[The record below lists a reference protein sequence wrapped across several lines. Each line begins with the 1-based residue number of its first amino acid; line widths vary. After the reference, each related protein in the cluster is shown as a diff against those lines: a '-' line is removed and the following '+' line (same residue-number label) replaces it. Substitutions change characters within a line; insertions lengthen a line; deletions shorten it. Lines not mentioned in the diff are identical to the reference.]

1 MESTCSHRRALDS
14 KNAFCFN
21 NSNTQ
26 NSNNFIGDSTMKKLF
41 AFMAFLFLVLLGA
54 VAQAANGFLEAYA
67 NYRCDA
73 VASRANILVVH
84 HDADA
89 VVAAVPAH
97 SIVHEDDGSIYGF
110 ARYYLVVDGRF
121 VEARPIAV
129 YVHETLDLAFIVFAK
144 TPELDGVTAVV
155 LAPEDS
161 VVENAP
167 SKAISC
173 TTGSRN
179 PGHIR
184 AVDKNT
190 LTFDFS
196 KEVVYGESGSGVIDP
211 NGLTIGLLT
220 GFMND
225 DPSCGIGLR
234 LDPSDVKRAVW
245 AIQRGG
251 VPRGFVEL
259 DLNR

>member
-1 MESTCSHRRALDS
+1 
-14 KNAFCFN
+14 
-21 NSNTQ
+21 
-26 NSNNFIGDSTMKKLF
+26 MKKLF
-41 AFMAFLFLVLLGA
+41 AFMAFLFLVLMGS
-54 VAQAANGFLEAYA
+54 VSQAANGYLEAYS

-89 VVAAVPAH
+89 VVAAIPTHA
-97 SIVHEDDGSIYGF
+97 IVHQDDGSLYEF
-110 ARYYLVVDGRF
+110 VRYYLVVDDRF

-167 SKAISC
+167 SKAIAC

-179 PGHIR
+179 PGRIH

-196 KEVVYGESGSGVIDP
+196 KDVEYGESGAGVVDS
-211 NGLTIGLLT
+211 NGLTIGILT

-251 VPRGFVEL
+251 ASRLGF
-259 DLNR
+259 RMYKF

>member
-1 MESTCSHRRALDS
+1 MESTCSHRRALGS
-14 KNAFCFN
+14 NSAFCIC
-21 NSNTQ
+21 NSNTLGEKAMQ
-26 NSNNFIGDSTMKKLF
+26 KSF
-41 AFMAFLFLVLLGA
+41 AFAFFLFLVLMCS
-54 VAQAANGFLEAYA
+54 VSQAANGYLEAYA

-73 VASRANILVVH
+73 VASRANLLVVY
-84 HDADA
+84 HDANI
-89 VVAAVPAH
+89 VVAAVPKHAIAH
-97 SIVHEDDGSIYGF
+97 EEDGSLNSF
-110 ARYYLVVDGRF
+110 ARFYLVVDEQF

-234 LDPSDVKRAVW
+234 LDPSDVKRVVS
-245 AIQRGG
+245 AIKRNALL
-251 VPRGFVEL
+251 PGF
-259 DLNR
+259 NRYAF

>member
-1 MESTCSHRRALDS
+1 MGFKQMRLYSKFAIMSVFVIALLLVTLCSVS
-14 KNAFCFN
+14 
-21 NSNTQ
+21 
-26 NSNNFIGDSTMKKLF
+26 
-41 AFMAFLFLVLLGA
+41 
-54 VAQAANGFLEAYA
+54 QAANGYLEAFS
-67 NYRCDA
+67 NYRYDA

-89 VVAAVPAH
+89 VVATIPTHA
-97 SIVHEDDGSIYGF
+97 IVHDDDGSLYEF
-110 ARYYLVVDGRF
+110 VRYYLVVDKRF
-121 VEARPIAV
+121 VEARPIAA
-129 YVHETLDLAFIVFAK
+129 YIHEMLDLTFIVFAK
-144 TPELDGVTAVV
+144 TRELDGVTAVV

-179 PGHIR
+179 FGRIVD
-184 AVDKNT
+184 VDKST

-196 KEVVYGESGSGVIDP
+196 DAVVYGESGAGVVDP

-251 VPRGFVEL
+251 ASRLGF
-259 DLNR
+259 RKYTF

>member
-1 MESTCSHRRALDS
+1 MRIRDLCRALGS
-14 KNAFCFN
+14 NSAFCTC
-21 NSNTQ
+21 NSN
-26 NSNNFIGDSTMKKLF
+26 ILGDKAMQKSF
-41 AFMAFLFLVLLGA
+41 AFAFFLFLVLMCS
-54 VAQAANGFLEAYA
+54 VSQAANGYLEAFS
-67 NYRCDA
+67 NYRCDT

-89 VVAAVPAH
+89 VVAAIPTHA
-97 SIVHEDDGSIYGF
+97 IVHEDDSLYEF
-110 ARYYLVVDGRF
+110 VRYYLVVDEQF

-129 YVHETLDLAFIVFAK
+129 YVHETLDLTFIVFAK
-144 TPELDGVTAVV
+144 TRDLEGITAVV
-155 LAPEDS
+155 LAPPAS

-196 KEVVYGESGSGVIDP
+196 KEVVYGESGSGVIDS

-234 LDPSDVKRAVW
+234 LDPSDVKRVVS
-245 AIQRGG
+245 AIRRGG
-251 VPRGFVEL
+251 SLPGF
-259 DLNR
+259 NRYAF

>member
-1 MESTCSHRRALDS
+1 MESTCSHRRALGS
-14 KNAFCFN
+14 NSAFCIC
-21 NSNTQ
+21 NSNILGEKAMQ
-26 NSNNFIGDSTMKKLF
+26 KSF
-41 AFMAFLFLVLLGA
+41 AFAFFLFLVLMCS
-54 VAQAANGFLEAYA
+54 VSQAANGYLEAYA

-89 VVAAVPAH
+89 VVATIPTHA
-97 SIVHEDDGSIYGF
+97 IVHDDDGSLYEF
-110 ARYYLVVDGRF
+110 VRYYLVVDKRF
-121 VEARPIAV
+121 VEARPIAA
-129 YVHETLDLAFIVFAK
+129 YIHEMLDLTFIVFAK

-234 LDPSDVKRAVW
+234 LDPSDVKRVVS
-245 AIQRGG
+245 AIKRNALL
-251 VPRGFVEL
+251 PGF
-259 DLNR
+259 NRYAF

>member
-1 MESTCSHRRALDS
+1 MKLLSKTAIVSAFVTALLLVMVCSA
-14 KNAFCFN
+14 
-21 NSNTQ
+21 
-26 NSNNFIGDSTMKKLF
+26 
-41 AFMAFLFLVLLGA
+41 
-54 VAQAANGFLEAYA
+54 AQAANGYLEAYS
-67 NYRCDA
+67 NYRCDN
-73 VASRANILVVH
+73 VASRANLLVVH

-89 VVAAVPAH
+89 VVAVVPTHA
-97 SIVHEDDGSIYGF
+97 IVHEVDGAPYEF
-110 ARYYLVVDGRF
+110 VRYYLVVDKRF

-129 YVHETLDLAFIVFAK
+129 YIHETLDLAFFVFAK

-234 LDPSDVKRAVW
+234 LDPSDVKRVVS
-245 AIQRGG
+245 AIKRNALL
-251 VPRGFVEL
+251 PGF
-259 DLNR
+259 NRYAF

>member
-1 MESTCSHRRALDS
+1 MRIRDLFRALGS
-14 KNAFCFN
+14 NSAFCTC
-21 NSNTQ
+21 NSN
-26 NSNNFIGDSTMKKLF
+26 ILGDKAMQKSF
-41 AFMAFLFLVLLGA
+41 AFAFFLFLVLMCS
-54 VAQAANGFLEAYA
+54 VSQAANGSLEAFS
-67 NYRCDA
+67 CDT

-89 VVAAVPAH
+89 VVAAIPTHA
-97 SIVHEDDGSIYGF
+97 IVHEDDGSLYEF
-110 ARYYLVVDGRF
+110 VRYYLVVDEQF

-179 PGHIR
+179 PGRIH

-190 LTFDFS
+190 LTFDF
-196 KEVVYGESGSGVIDP
+196 
-211 NGLTIGLLT
+211 
-220 GFMND
+220 
-225 DPSCGIGLR
+225 
-234 LDPSDVKRAVW
+234 
-245 AIQRGG
+245 
-251 VPRGFVEL
+251 
-259 DLNR
+259 

>member
-1 MESTCSHRRALDS
+1 MKSSVLYRCALDS

-21 NSNTQ
+21 NSNTK
-26 NSNNFIGDSTMKKLF
+26 NSNNFLGDSTMQKLF
-41 AFMAFLFLVLLGA
+41 AFMAFLFLVLMGS
-54 VAQAANGFLEAYA
+54 VSQAANGYLEAFS

-73 VASRANILVVH
+73 VASRANLLIIH
-84 HDADA
+84 HDAEI
-89 VVAAVPAH
+89 VVAAVPKH
-97 SIVHEDDGSIYGF
+97 SIAHEDDGSLYRF
-110 ARYYLVVDGRF
+110 VRYYITVEDRF

-129 YVHETLDLAFIVFAK
+129 YVHETLDLAFFVFAK

-167 SKAISC
+167 SKAIAC

-179 PGHIR
+179 PGRIH

-196 KEVVYGESGSGVIDP
+196 KDVEFGESGAGVVDP
-211 NGLTIGLLT
+211 NGLTIGILT

-234 LDPSDVKRAVW
+234 LDPSVVKRVVS

-251 VPRGFVEL
+251 SLPGF
-259 DLNR
+259 RKYTF

>member
-97 SIVHEDDGSIYGF
+97 SIVQEDDGSIYGF

-259 DLNR
+259 DMNR

>member
-54 VAQAANGFLEAYA
+54 VAQAANGFLEPYA

-251 VPRGFVEL
+251 ASRLGF
-259 DLNR
+259 RKYTF

>member
-1 MESTCSHRRALDS
+1 M
-14 KNAFCFN
+14 
-21 NSNTQ
+21 
-26 NSNNFIGDSTMKKLF
+26 
-41 AFMAFLFLVLLGA
+41 
-54 VAQAANGFLEAYA
+54 
-67 NYRCDA
+67 
-73 VASRANILVVH
+73 VH

-89 VVAAVPAH
+89 VVATIPTHA
-97 SIVHEDDGSIYGF
+97 IVHEDDGAPYEF
-110 ARYYLVVDGRF
+110 VRYYLVVDKRF
-121 VEARPIAV
+121 VEARPIAA
-129 YVHETLDLAFIVFAK
+129 YIHEMLDLTFIVFAK
-144 TPELDGVTAVV
+144 TRDLEGITAVV
-155 LAPEDS
+155 LAPPAS

-196 KEVVYGESGSGVIDP
+196 KEVVYGESGSGVIDS

-234 LDPSDVKRAVW
+234 LDPSDVKRAVS
-245 AIQRGG
+245 AIRRGG
-251 VPRGFVEL
+251 SLPGF
-259 DLNR
+259 NRYAF

>member
-1 MESTCSHRRALDS
+1 MESFKTLAT
-14 KNAFCFN
+14 AGIF
-21 NSNTQ
+21 
-26 NSNNFIGDSTMKKLF
+26 FI
-41 AFMAFLFLVLLGA
+41 LVLLGA
-54 VAQAANGFLEAYA
+54 VAQAANGFLEAYS
-67 NYRCDA
+67 NYRYDA
-73 VASRANILVVH
+73 VASRANLLVVH

-89 VVAAVPAH
+89 VVAAVPTHA
-97 SIVHEDDGSIYGF
+97 IVHEADGAPYEF
-110 ARYYLVVDGRF
+110 VRYYLVVDKRF

-220 GFMND
+220 GFMVD

-245 AIQRGG
+245 TIQRGG

-259 DLNR
+259 DMNR

>member
-41 AFMAFLFLVLLGA
+41 AFMAFLFLVLMGS
-54 VAQAANGFLEAYA
+54 VSQAANGFLEAYA

-73 VASRANILVVH
+73 VASRANLLVVH
-84 HDADA
+84 HDADT
-89 VVAAVPAH
+89 VVAAVPTHA
-97 SIVHEDDGSIYGF
+97 IVHEDDGSLYGF
-110 ARYYLVVDGRF
+110 VRYYLVVDEQF

-155 LAPEDS
+155 LAPENS

-167 SKAISC
+167 SKAIAC

-211 NGLTIGLLT
+211 NGLTIGILT

-234 LDPSDVKRAVW
+234 LDPSDVKRVVS
-245 AIQRGG
+245 AIRRGG
-251 VPRGFVEL
+251 SLPGF
-259 DLNR
+259 NRYAF

>member
-1 MESTCSHRRALDS
+1 MRIRDLCRALGS
-14 KNAFCFN
+14 NSAFCTC
-21 NSNTQ
+21 NSN
-26 NSNNFIGDSTMKKLF
+26 ILGDKAMQKSF
-41 AFMAFLFLVLLGA
+41 AFAFFLFLVLMCS
-54 VAQAANGFLEAYA
+54 VSQAANGYLEAFS
-67 NYRCDA
+67 NYRCDT

-89 VVAAVPAH
+89 VVAAIPTHA
-97 SIVHEDDGSIYGF
+97 IVHQDDGAPYGF
-110 ARYYLVVDGRF
+110 VRYYLVVDEQF

-211 NGLTIGLLT
+211 NGLTIGILT

-245 AIQRGG
+245 AIQHGG

-259 DLNR
+259 DMNR

>member
-1 MESTCSHRRALDS
+1 
-14 KNAFCFN
+14 
-21 NSNTQ
+21 
-26 NSNNFIGDSTMKKLF
+26 MKKLF

-259 DLNR
+259 DMNR